1 MNLPF
6 KALLLPFIVLLIV
19 VPNFTTMYGGMVVSN
34 ISELSFEKENFIRHV
49 RTKALDEME
58 SAVEPNL
65 SKHRI
70 YYIKDDN
77 VNILRNNLISSYTN
91 YLNNNRFYLGNDTGD
106 SKYTATPPKLSV
118 KVYQGEV
125 KKISEDEWG
134 NEVYES
140 TKYANGKYK
149 MPYVNVKWS
158 FQLWGSKQRGPITI
172 NINETIT
179 LSDPIEK

>member
-1 MNLPF
+1 MGPFKVLALPF
-6 KALLLPFIVLLIV
+6 AFLFVVLTILAI
-19 VPNFTTMYGGMVVSN
+19 TWGSISLSN
-34 ISELSFEKENFIRHV
+34 VSELSFEKENFIRHV

-58 SAVEPNL
+58 KAVEPNL

-77 VNILRNNLISSYTN
+77 INILRNNLTSSYNN
-91 YLNNNRFYLGNDTGD
+91 YLEKNRYYLVNKNEGG
-106 SKYTATPPKLSV
+106 KYNETPPKLSV